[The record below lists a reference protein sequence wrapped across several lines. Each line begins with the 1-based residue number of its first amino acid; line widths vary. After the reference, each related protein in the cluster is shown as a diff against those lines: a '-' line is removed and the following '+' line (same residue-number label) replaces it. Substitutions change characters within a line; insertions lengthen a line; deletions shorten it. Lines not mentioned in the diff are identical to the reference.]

1 MKKYLS
7 ILCALALMAGFAA
20 CGSKDDD
27 DDKEEK
33 TKKES
38 RKDDDDDDD
47 DEDDEDDAPSKS
59 DIKEADSEASTIEKA
74 VNSALTD
81 LEEKGDEFGDG
92 DVISY
97 GKGELTF
104 EDNDGDVDAEDLY
117 DQIAEY
123 VDDLDEKIFIVHV
136 EDNVAMY
143 SACVEDGVCGTYP
156 SILDTKN
163 YADYITK
170 SKDKDKLK
178 EAFKAAEEAYEE
190 NKGDDEEE
198 ETTKKKKDDDEEEE
212 TTTKKAED
220 KTEADTTKASGGN
233 DDKEEA
239 LEQAKTSVEYSD
251 YSYDGLV
258 SALEDYYEF
267 SHDAAVYAADN
278 CGADW
283 DEEALESAQSYIEY
297 SEFSYADLVD
307 QLIYE
312 QFTEEQAKKAVDN
325 CGADWKEEAVQEVE
339 SYIEYDSTL
348 DKDTLYKYLTE
359 YDGYTKE
366 EAEYALQKKGF

>member
-1 MKKYLS
+1 
-7 ILCALALMAGFAA
+7 MAGFAA

-297 SEFSYADLVD
+297 SEFSYADLID